1 MTALARGFVQRGAAD
16 MMTRASR
23 GRAESSTSPPEAFL
37 RGSYVTALD
46 RGFVQRGTVDV
57 EMSDRAGLK
66 VVVTE

>member
-1 MTALARGFVQRGAAD
+1 MAAQN
-16 MMTRASR
+16 SF
-23 GRAESSTSPPEAFL
+23 TSPPEAFL
-37 RGSYVTALD
+37 RGSYVTALA